1 MHMAKLVCVN
11 WGNLP
16 PGEYPLGPVTLL
28 SGGSGTGK
36 TTLAD
41 AIQTVMTAAK
51 RGLFTYNPGQEETT
65 QHGRHGK
72 LPRTLPSYILGCD
85 DNLYARPQG
94 AYGYVAIVFA
104 PSFGED
110 GGGVFTAIVG
120 VRAYL
125 ETVELA
131 GGRRRRTPKDEGIQ
145 LLVVEGHAIGIAD
158 LVRGEEGAMTVVVPT
173 ESALRHL
180 RERYGDRA
188 VSDFG
193 DRKTAYLSKLYGLLR
208 SRPSVSSTE
217 AEKAA
222 RTFSRF
228 MAYKPIESIDEFV
241 RTQILEPRDMS
252 SEIDNIAD
260 GMRKIRDLRS
270 DSERLQR
277 NVDALAM
284 AERDGEAL
292 RTAWRDQVESQV
304 CHWHK
309 TVHDARVEAER
320 CTSEI
325 RALNLEQ
332 AGIRRRIEE
341 IDRRATEIDTQRA
354 DLRAVQRQHRSV
366 VERDGLKDQIAREQ
380 ESAVNALQDLLGAL
394 DSARKSLVAAEQL
407 ARLPARIHQEERLA
421 SAVAAAV
428 SASQELSTFDVA
440 MIGALAGEIA
450 RSGSEPSVDR
460 LQALAE
466 AVAGFDDALGLF
478 GYAVT
483 DLEGGLRTIA
493 EQLTGAVQTRL
504 DELRRSEGEIQRRID
519 ELNRGGR
526 IQYPPA
532 VTRALQTLHQNLPK
546 SDPVVLCDLVD
557 IRDAEWQAA
566 VEGYLDN
573 NRFVLIVPP
582 EYEAR
587 ATRLVKSLGRPSA
600 HVVQGERAVRDA
612 ARREIP
618 GDSIVNL
625 VDVKHPVARAYLVS
639 AYGSVVQVNDT
650 EALRHTPR
658 GLTQDGQGSSSYKMY
673 NCLMGDDSLVFGR
686 SGRERQL
693 RALHSRLE
701 EMRIE
706 RESVDTKLAD
716 LRQIRQQCQ
725 AVGSSTV
732 ERPVHV
738 LLTAARTIHGYRERL
753 GQLDLSA
760 VADLDAK
767 LNSVESELSA
777 ITKEKE
783 QRLERSGAIGA
794 HRDQLNAEVI
804 ASDEKA
810 EHAEVEANMAAEG
823 VRRLAEVDTEYDA
836 IAVLDRLREE
846 AVNQP
851 LSSEQA
857 AKAIEDAI
865 MHRMVTAKGKFLTR
879 VRDYNSQ
886 ARTDEQVAYQEQ
898 LEDSPVREWAD
909 YYAFM
914 EALAQVKAQL
924 RRQRENRL
932 ASVTDELR
940 RAEQT
945 VRNIFTTNFCD
956 VVHAAVQSSEK
967 YIRALNDDLKRHR
980 FSEEVYRFTSEW
992 IPEYKRYFDF
1002 FEAVMQTEGL
1012 GEGVDLFGDVKLTD
1026 DEQAVR
1032 EELHQL
1038 LLGNDE
1044 ERAHNKLLDIADY
1057 RNYHRYDILRDTGHG
1072 DPTPLSEYGS
1082 GSGGQLETPSYVIR
1096 AAAVAS
1102 AYRLDEGSCHLRS
1115 VLIDESFAKMDETRA
1130 KEVIAMLSQ
1139 TMGFQVVMVIPSKSS
1154 GSFMPIITN
1163 KIVFS
1168 KVRSD
1173 AASGELKTVT
1183 YVDQQTV
1190 NRDAVDRL
1198 YALQRQRIREEVTR
1212 SHAAKLASEH
1222 GLA

>member
-1 MHMAKLVCVN
+1 MHMAKLICVN

-16 PGEYPLGPVTLL
+16 PAEYPLGLVTLL

-104 PSFGED
+104 PSSGED
-110 GGGVFTAIVG
+110 GGKVFTALVG

-125 ETVELA
+125 ETIELA
-131 GGRRRRTPKDEGIQ
+131 GGRRRRTSKDEGIQ
-145 LLVVEGHAIGIAD
+145 LLVVEGHAVGITD
-158 LVRGEEGAMTVVVPT
+158 LVLGETGSGTAVVPT

-180 RERYGDRA
+180 RERYGDRV

-193 DRKTAYLSKLYGLLR
+193 DRKSAYLSKLYGLLR

-277 NVDALAM
+277 NVDALAV

-292 RTAWRDQVESQV
+292 RTAWRDQVESQARR
-304 CHWHK
+304 WHM
-309 TVHDARVEAER
+309 TAHDARVEAER
-320 CTSEI
+320 CASEI
-325 RALNLEQ
+325 RTLNQEQ

-354 DLRAVQRQHRSV
+354 DLRAVQRQHQSV

-380 ESAVNALQDLLGAL
+380 QSAASALQDLLIAL
-394 DSARKSLVAAEQL
+394 DSARKSLAAAKQL
-407 ARLPARIHQEERLA
+407 TRLPARTHQEERLTD
-421 SAVAAAV
+421 AVVAAV
-428 SASQELSTFDVA
+428 SASQELSAFDINT
-440 MIGALAGEIA
+440 IGALASEIA
-450 RSGSEPSVDR
+450 HSGLEPSVDR

-483 DLEGGLRTIA
+483 DPDGGLRTIA
-493 EQLTGAVQTRL
+493 EQLTGAVQSRL
-504 DELRRSEGEIQRRID
+504 DELRRNEDEIRRRVD

-526 IQYPPA
+526 VQYPPA
-532 VTRALQTLHQNLPK
+532 VARAVQALRQSLPK

-557 IRDAEWQAA
+557 IRNAEWQAA

-600 HVVQGERAVRDA
+600 HVVQGERAGRDA

-618 GDSIVNL
+618 GDSIVNIL
-625 VDVKHPVARAYLVS
+625 DVKHPIARAYLVA

-693 RALHSRLE
+693 RALHGRLE

-706 RESVDTKLAD
+706 RESVETKLAD
-716 LRQIRQQCQ
+716 LQQIRQQCQ

-732 ERPVHV
+732 ERPVRV
-738 LLTAARTIHGYRERL
+738 LLTAARTIQGYRERL

-767 LNSVESELSA
+767 LNGIESELSA
-777 ITKEKE
+777 IKKEKE
-783 QRLERSGAIGA
+783 HRLERSGAIGA
-794 HRDQLNAEVI
+794 HRDQLNAVMI
-804 ASDEKA
+804 ASEREA
-810 EHAEVEANMAAEG
+810 ERAEVEANMAAEG

-836 IAVLDRLREE
+836 VAVLDRLREE

-851 LSSEQA
+851 LTSEQA
-857 AKAIEDAI
+857 AKAIEDAL
-865 MHRMVTAKGKFLTR
+865 HRVVTAKGKFLTR

-886 ARTDEQVAYQEQ
+886 ARSDEQVAYQSQ
-898 LEDSPVREWAD
+898 LEDSPVRDWAD

-914 EALAQVKAQL
+914 EALTQVKAQL

-956 VVHAAVQSSEK
+956 VVHAAVQFSEK

-980 FSEEVYRFTSEW
+980 FSEEVYLFTSEW
-992 IPEYKRYFDF
+992 VPEYKRYFDF
-1002 FEAVMQTEGL
+1002 FEAVMRTEGL
-1012 GEGVDLFGDVKLTD
+1012 GEGVDLFGDVKLTEG
-1026 DEQAVR
+1026 EQAVR

-1072 DPTPLSEYGS
+1072 VPTPLSEYGS

-1102 AYRLDEGSCHLRS
+1102 AYRLDEGNCHLRS

-1173 AASGELKTVT
+1173 AAPGELKTVT

-1198 YALQRQRIREEVTR
+1198 YALQRQRIREEVSR
-1212 SHAAKLASEH
+1212 SHAAKVASEH